1 MPAGPPVHDRPYQAR
16 SGTSRARRRGTR
28 QRTATEAGATSVG
41 GLPLDEFKLA
51 QREMWSL
58 GDYPRIAR
66 DLFAPLGQR
75 LVAAC
80 GIHGG
85 QHVLDIAA
93 GSGNVAVRAAS
104 TGAHVIAADLT
115 PSLFRAGQAEAVAH
129 RVALEWVEADAEDL
143 PFDARMFDTVV
154 SCIGLIFAPRPR
166 VAAQEA
172 ARVCRPGGTIGLVSW
187 IPTGT
192 VASFYGVFAPYL
204 PQPGPWLQPLLLWGE
219 PDYLRQ
225 VFGRRVYWREHN
237 VEILRVDRFASPD
250 ELCAYVRA
258 HFGPAMR
265 TYAHIADDPAR
276 TAALDEDLR
285 AFARAYARSTGRGR
299 VHYDFEYLL
308 SVGTVVR

>member
-1 MPAGPPVHDRPYQAR
+1 MPAGPPVHDRPQGAQ
-16 SGTSRARRRGTR
+16 SRAARTGGRGAAR
-28 QRTATEAGATSVG
+28 ARARTPAG
-41 GLPLDEFKLA
+41 GLPLDEFKQA

-80 GIHGG
+80 GIHQG

-93 GSGNVAVRAAS
+93 GAGNVAVRAAS

-143 PFDARMFDTVV
+143 PFDAQMFDTVV

-172 ARVCRPGGTIGLVSW
+172 VRVCRPGGTIGLVSW
-187 IPTGT
+187 TPTGSM
-192 VASFYGVFAPYL
+192 ASFYDVFAPYL
-204 PQPGPWLQPLLLWGE
+204 PPGPWLQPLLLWGE

-225 VFGRRVYWREHN
+225 VFGRRVDWREHHH
-237 VEILRVDRFASPD
+237 ELLRVHRFAEPA
-250 ELCAYVRA
+250 ELCAYFRA
-258 HFGPAMR
+258 NFGPAMR
-265 TYAHIADDPAR
+265 TFAYVADDPAR
-276 TAALDEDLR
+276 TAALDDDLM
-285 AFARAYARSTGRGR
+285 AFARTHARSTGRGR
-299 VHYDFEYLL
+299 VDYDFDYLL
-308 SVGTVVR
+308 SVGTVLG